1 MHITGKIL
9 GYTLDFSNWTV
20 CENKSEIAMIAHNL
34 FGFDMFFLVKEY
46 HATAWG
52 TKDLN
57 IDGTNLTHMNY
68 GNIGG
73 EVKFIDTI
81 KYYQKRLAELT
92 PTLTEDE
99 KNSVKYLA
107 KQFFNQHCYFSE
119 IWKYLGDAQKNE
131 ILDIIS
137 EGKGII
143 PNEKIGDMISMFLT
157 PENNVFFEK
166 TEFYS
171 DLK

>member
-1 MHITGKIL
+1 
-9 GYTLDFSNWTV
+9 
-20 CENKSEIAMIAHNL
+20 
-34 FGFDMFFLVKEY
+34 MFF
-46 HATAWG
+46 
-52 TKDLN
+52 
-57 IDGTNLTHMNY
+57 
-68 GNIGG
+68 
-73 EVKFIDTI
+73 
-81 KYYQKRLAELT
+81 
-92 PTLTEDE
+92 P
-99 KNSVKYLA
+99 
-107 KQFFNQHCYFSE
+107 E

-157 PENNVFFEK
+157 PENDVFFEK

>member
-1 MHITGKIL
+1 MKKFCKIFDKTIFQS
-9 GYTLDFSNWTV
+9 TL
-20 CENKSEIAMIAHNL
+20 
-34 FGFDMFFLVKEY
+34 FF
-46 HATAWG
+46 
-52 TKDLN
+52 
-57 IDGTNLTHMNY
+57 
-68 GNIGG
+68 
-73 EVKFIDTI
+73 
-81 KYYQKRLAELT
+81 
-92 PTLTEDE
+92 P
-99 KNSVKYLA
+99 
-107 KQFFNQHCYFSE
+107 E